1 MNAWKFPKI
10 DEFRGMKALCTLL
23 LLVAA
28 CTSHRPAKVTVP
40 VDEAEYYQPNKPEYA
55 IHKQLLP
62 DPTGGLGHS
71 QDPDI
76 RVTDIRLTASYTV
89 LYMTYGKDPNDRN
102 NSFFGTSAISFN
114 PKAVL
119 ATSDGKR
126 TYKLVKTEG
135 IPMSP
140 DTREIKNDERVRF
153 VLYFE
158 RLDPDVRSFDLF
170 ECKSDNQ
177 NSCFNVAG
185 MTLDNPADATTHQ
198 PK

>member
-1 MNAWKFPKI
+1 
-10 DEFRGMKALCTLL
+10 MKALVALL
-23 LLVAA
+23 FLTAA
-28 CTSHRPAKVTVP
+28 CTTNRPSTVNAP
-40 VDEAEYYQPNKPEYA
+40 ADGAEYYQPNRPEYA
-55 IHKQLLP
+55 VRKQLLP

-89 LYMTYGKDPNDRN
+89 LYMTFGKDRTDRN
-102 NSFFGTSAISFN
+102 NNYFGSSAISFN

-119 ATSDGKR
+119 ASSDGKR
-126 TYKLVKTEG
+126 TYKLIKTEG

-140 DTREIKNDERVRF
+140 DTREIKNDERVPF

-158 RLDPDVRSFDLF
+158 RLDADVKSFDLF

-185 MTLDNPADATTHQ
+185 MSVENSLDAAPQQ

>member
-1 MNAWKFPKI
+1 
-10 DEFRGMKALCTLL
+10 MKPLFALL

-28 CTSHRPAKVTVP
+28 CTTNRPATVNAP
-40 VDEAEYYQPNKPEYA
+40 ADGAEYYQPSRPEYA
-55 IHKQLLP
+55 VRKQLLP

-89 LYMTYGKDPNDRN
+89 LYLTFGKDRTDRN
-102 NSFFGTSAISFN
+102 NGYFGSSSISFSA
-114 PKAVL
+114 KGVL

-126 TYKLVKTEG
+126 TYKLIKTEG

-140 DTREIKNDERVRF
+140 ETRDIKNDERVPF

-158 RLDPDVRSFDLF
+158 RLDDDVTSFDLF

-177 NSCFNVAG
+177 SSCFNVAG
-185 MTLDNPADATTHQ
+185 MSLEHLKESSTSKIN
-198 PK
+198 

>member
-1 MNAWKFPKI
+1 
-10 DEFRGMKALCTLL
+10 MKRCLALL
-23 LLVAA
+23 LLVSA
-28 CTSHRPAKVTVP
+28 CTSNRPPKLTAPT
-40 VDEAEYYQPNKPEYA
+40 DEAEYYQPNKPEYVLR
-55 IHKQLLP
+55 KQLLP

-89 LYMTYGKDPNDRN
+89 LYLTFGKDRTDRSN
-102 NSFFGTSAISFN
+102 NYYGSSAISFN

-126 TYKLVKTEG
+126 TYKLIKTEG
-135 IPMSP
+135 IPMTP
-140 DTREIKNDERVRF
+140 ETRDIKNDERVPF

-158 RLDPDVRSFDLF
+158 RLDPDVKSFDLF
-170 ECKSDNQ
+170 ECQSDNQ

-185 MTLDNPADATTHQ
+185 MSLEHLTESARQ
-198 PK
+198 PPK

>member
-1 MNAWKFPKI
+1 
-10 DEFRGMKALCTLL
+10 MKACLL
-23 LLVAA
+23 LLLLAAA
-28 CTSHRPAKVTVP
+28 CTAHRPPRLTAP
-40 VDEAEYYQPNKPEYA
+40 VDEAEYYQPNKPEYVVR
-55 IHKQLLP
+55 KQLLP

-89 LYMTYGKDPNDRN
+89 LYLTYGKDPNDR
-102 NSFFGTSAISFN
+102 SSAYFGTSAISFS

-119 ATSDGKR
+119 ASADGKR
-126 TYKLVKTEG
+126 TFKLIKTEG
-135 IPMSP
+135 IPLSP
-140 DTREIKNDERVRF
+140 ETRDVKNDERLSF

-158 RLDPDVRSFDLF
+158 RLDADINSFDLF
-170 ECKSDNQ
+170 ECQSDNQ

-185 MTLDNPADATTHQ
+185 MSLEHLNESARQ

>member
-1 MNAWKFPKI
+1 
-10 DEFRGMKALCTLL
+10 MKAFVVLL
-23 LLVAA
+23 FFAVA
-28 CTSHRPAKVTVP
+28 CTAHRPSPVNAP
-40 VDEAEYYQPNKPEYA
+40 VDGAEYYQPNRAENA
-55 IHKQLLP
+55 VRKQLLP

-76 RVTDIRLTASYTV
+76 RVTDLRLTASYTV
-89 LYMTYGKDPNDRN
+89 LYLTFGKDRNDRN
-102 NSFFGTSAISFN
+102 NNYYGSSAISFN

-126 TYKLVKTEG
+126 TYKLLKTEG

-140 DTREIKNDERVRF
+140 ETREIKNDERVPF

-158 RLDPDVRSFDLF
+158 RLDADVQSFDLF

-177 NSCFNVAG
+177 SSCFNVAG
-185 MTLDNPADATTHQ
+185 ISVDSSADSKV
-198 PK
+198 PPPR

>member
-1 MNAWKFPKI
+1 
-10 DEFRGMKALCTLL
+10 MKNHLVSLVLFSLL
-23 LLVAA
+23 TA
-28 CTSHRPAKVTVP
+28 CASNRPPNITAPT
-40 VDEAEYYQPNKPEYA
+40 DGAEYYQPNHPYVA
-55 IHKQLLP
+55 QQRLYP

-89 LYMTYGKDPNDRN
+89 LYLTFGKDRNDRN
-102 NSFFGTSAISFN
+102 NNYFGTSSISFN

-119 ATSDGKR
+119 ASADGKR
-126 TYKLVKTEG
+126 TYALLKTEG

-140 DTREIKNDERVRF
+140 ETREIKNDETVPF

-158 RLDPDVRSFDLF
+158 RLDKGVESFDLF

-185 MTLDNPADATTHQ
+185 MNVQNPLNEAAQ
-198 PK
+198 PPK

>member
-1 MNAWKFPKI
+1 
-10 DEFRGMKALCTLL
+10 MKALFALL
-23 LLVAA
+23 FLVAA
-28 CTSHRPAKVTVP
+28 CTTNRPTTVNAP
-40 VDEAEYYQPNKPEYA
+40 ADGAEYYQPNRPEYA
-55 IHKQLLP
+55 VRKQLLP

-76 RVTDIRLTASYTV
+76 RVTDIRVTASYTV
-89 LYMTYGKDPNDRN
+89 LYLTFGKDRTDRN
-102 NSFFGTSAISFN
+102 NNYYGTSAISFN

-126 TYKLVKTEG
+126 TYKLIKTDG

-140 DTREIKNDERVRF
+140 ETRDIKNDEQLPF

-158 RLDPDVRSFDLF
+158 RLDPDVKSFDLF

-177 NSCFNVAG
+177 SSCFNVAG
-185 MTLDNPADATTHQ
+185 MILNDSAESAVVP

>member
-1 MNAWKFPKI
+1 
-10 DEFRGMKALCTLL
+10 MKAFVVLILL
-23 LLVAA
+23 ASA
-28 CTSHRPAKVTVP
+28 CASNRPPAVNAP
-40 VDEAEYYQPNKPEYA
+40 ADGAEYYQPNQPVSVMQPRLY
-55 IHKQLLP
+55 P
-62 DPTGGLGHS
+62 DPQGGLGHS

-89 LYMTYGKDPNDRN
+89 LYITFGKDPGDRN
-102 NSFFGTSAISFN
+102 NNYYGTSSISFN

-126 TYKLVKTEG
+126 TYKLLKTEG
-135 IPMSP
+135 IPTSP
-140 DTREIKNDERVRF
+140 DTRDIKNDEKVPF

-158 RLDPDVRSFDLF
+158 RLDKGVETFNLF

-185 MTLDNPADATTHQ
+185 MNIRNPIETTSQQ

>member
-1 MNAWKFPKI
+1 
-10 DEFRGMKALCTLL
+10 MKAIFALFLL
-23 LLVAA
+23 AAA
-28 CTSHRPAKVTVP
+28 CTVHRPSP
-40 VDEAEYYQPNKPEYA
+40 VNAPADGAEYYQPNRPEYA
-55 IHKQLLP
+55 VKKQLLP

-89 LYMTYGKDPNDRN
+89 LYLTFGKDRTDRN
-102 NSFFGTSAISFN
+102 SNYFGSSAISFN

-119 ATSDGKR
+119 ATPDGKR
-126 TYKLVKTEG
+126 TYKLLKTEG

-140 DTREIKNDERVRF
+140 ETREIKNDERVPF

-158 RLDPDVRSFDLF
+158 RLDANVQSFDLF
-170 ECKSDNQ
+170 ECQSDNQ

-185 MTLDNPADATTHQ
+185 MSLEHLNESARQQ